1 MGKQSF
7 LYGTL
12 ILVGAG
18 FITKILGFVYR
29 IALSRIIGDE
39 GMGLFQMAF
48 PILIFAIVVTTAGLP
63 VAISKLV
70 SEAEARNEEQRIR
83 SILIVSMIMI
93 LLSAIIVTLLIL
105 TFAPVIANA
114 LLTDERAI
122 ICLFAIAPII
132 PIIAVSSVFRGYF
145 QGRQNMKPYAL
156 SQIIEQFTRIFTV
169 LFLAHYL
176 IPLGI
181 AYAAAGAIIGM
192 VIGEGFGLCYLLYSY
207 KKDRQHSKL
216 FRFPRLPNRK
226 QIKHQLNF
234 RKTFLDL
241 IRISVPVTASRLVGS
256 FAYAIEP
263 IVVAQSL
270 AIAGIATATS
280 TALYGQLEG
289 MAVPLVFFPSFITY
303 ALSVSLVPA
312 ISEAA
317 AKNQFRLVEY
327 RLAQA
332 IRLSFIIGAP
342 CAVMIFV
349 IAEPLATILYHHP
362 EVAHLMKMM
371 APFAIFLYVQGP
383 LASILQGLDYA
394 HIAMRNSII
403 GAIIKIALIFLLASN
418 PALGIDGVVLAMN
431 CGMIIVTVM
440 HFLSISRI
448 VPVTIHLKSSIKLLF
463 SSCCVGV
470 LAHQIISLE
479 QIPLVVRLVL
489 SCTVCLFIYF
499 IMLYF
504 FSLIRREDLI
514 RIPVL
519 TKWIR

>member
-63 VAISKLV
+63 VAISKLI
-70 SEAEARNEEQRIR
+70 SEAEARNEQQRIR
-83 SILIVSMIMI
+83 SIIVVSLILI
-93 LLSAIIVTLLIL
+93 LISATIVTILIL
-105 TFAPVIANA
+105 TFAPVIANV

-122 ICLFAIAPII
+122 ICLLAIAPII
-132 PIIAVSSVFRGYF
+132 PIIAISSVFRGYF
-145 QGRQNMKPYAL
+145 QGKQNMKPYAF

-176 IPLGI
+176 MPFGI

-192 VIGEGFGLCYLLYSY
+192 VIGEGLGLCYLLYSY
-207 KKDRQHSKL
+207 KRDHQHPKL
-216 FRFPRLPNRK
+216 FRIQKISERK
-226 QIKHQLNF
+226 YFKLNF
-234 RKTFLDL
+234 RKTFFDL

-270 AIAGIATATS
+270 AIAGVATATS

-332 IRLSFIIGAP
+332 IRLSFIIGTP
-342 CAVMIFV
+342 CAVMIFI
-349 IAEPLATILYHHP
+349 IAEPLATLLYNHP
-362 EVAHLMKMM
+362 EVAHLMQMM

-403 GAIIKIALIFLLASN
+403 GAIIKIVLIFLLASN
-418 PALGIDGVVLAMN
+418 PALRIDGVVLAMN
-431 CGMIIVTVM
+431 CGIIIVTIM
-440 HFLSISRI
+440 HFFSISRI
-448 VPVTIHLKSSIKLLF
+448 VPVTIHLKSSIKLIF
-463 SSCCVGV
+463 SSCCIGV
-470 LAHQIISLE
+470 LAYQIISLE
-479 QIPLVVRLVL
+479 QIPLVIRLVL
-489 SCTVCLFIYF
+489 SCTICLLIYF
-499 IMLYF
+499 FLLYF
-504 FSLIRREDLI
+504 FSLIRREDLL
-514 RIPVL
+514 RIPIL
-519 TKWIR
+519 AKWIR